1 MALKNFVA
9 REPRPLPIFILADTS
24 GSMRGEKIDELNL
37 ALREMVNSLNAA
49 DDIRGKFQLSII
61 SFGGDEVNTVQPLTD
76 IEGLELEELSAAGKT
91 PMGAALETAKEL
103 IEDKEIVTSRAY
115 APTVVLISDGI
126 PTDCTEEIYKSKKYA
141 EWEPIVEFHK
151 GERSSKCQCL
161 ALGIGDDADTDMLKA
176 FINNPEIP
184 VIKAHDVSGITKF
197 FRWVTMSTVA
207 RMNSVNP
214 NEVTFIAPVF
224 DMDEEDIII

>member
-9 REPRPLPIFILADTS
+9 REPRPLPIFIMADTS

-37 ALREMVNSLNAA
+37 ALREMLNALNDT

-61 SFGGDEVNTVQPLTD
+61 AFGGDEVTVVQPLSD
-76 IEGLELEELSAAGKT
+76 IDGLELVELTAAGRT
-91 PMGAALETAKEL
+91 PMGAALETVKDL
-103 IEDKEIVTSRAY
+103 IEDRNVVSSRAY
-115 APTVVLISDGI
+115 APTVVLISDGL
-126 PTDCTEEIYKSKKYA
+126 PTDCPEEMYRSKKYA
-141 EWEPIVEFHK
+141 EWEPVVDFHN

-161 ALGIGDDADTDMLKA
+161 ALGIGEDADVDMLRA
-176 FINNPEIP
+176 FIDNPEIP

-214 NEVTFIAPVF
+214 NEVSFIAPVF
-224 DMDEEDIII
+224 DMDDEDIII